1 MGAKSIN
8 YIRNACLVG
17 DELFFIVNENNALY
31 SLSLKEER
39 IVHKVSNLIALD
51 SQWTLCEYKNLLYCI
66 SLIDAQVIVYD
77 KLWAKQKLLVKLNNK
92 KPFIDA
98 RLIEDKL
105 YFIPWNLDDKTYVY
119 CIQDGSM
126 QVEQID
132 IDDGEDNQIYRWSF
146 FKNLLL
152 VVLKE
157 RPYFYEIDL
166 DTRNVKKIY
175 SHLFLQIS
183 DVIRDELNYYIT
195 TEKEGGVL
203 EIQGVN
209 TAESVFVE
217 KHDREGYRKILSD
230 GENLFLDADK
240 EMDCFRADRKII
252 TLPMMLRRKERGS
265 NFFSVVK
272 TDVEWIFIP
281 WLSNKIVFLSA
292 SMSEY
297 SQIELQL
304 PSDEYIHAS
313 QMIYE
318 CDFEL
323 ADFIEGVVGRE

>member
-1 MGAKSIN
+1 M
-8 YIRNACLVG
+8 
-17 DELFFIVNENNALY
+17 
-31 SLSLKEER
+31 
-39 IVHKVSNLIALD
+39 
-51 SQWTLCEYKNLLYCI
+51 
-66 SLIDAQVIVYD
+66 
-77 KLWAKQKLLVKLNNK
+77 
-92 KPFIDA
+92 
-98 RLIEDKL
+98 
-105 YFIPWNLDDKTYVY
+105 
-119 CIQDGSM
+119 
-126 QVEQID
+126 
-132 IDDGEDNQIYRWSF
+132 
-146 FKNLLL
+146 
-152 VVLKE
+152 
-157 RPYFYEIDL
+157 
-166 DTRNVKKIY
+166 
-175 SHLFLQIS
+175 
-183 DVIRDELNYYIT
+183 
-195 TEKEGGVL
+195 L